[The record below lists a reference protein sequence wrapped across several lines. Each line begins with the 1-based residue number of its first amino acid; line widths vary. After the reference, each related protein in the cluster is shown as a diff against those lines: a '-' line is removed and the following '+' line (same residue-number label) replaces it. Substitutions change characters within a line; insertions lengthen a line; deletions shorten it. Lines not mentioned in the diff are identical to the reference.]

1 MAILI
6 GTIMQQRDSKG
17 SSIMALRHTALAIGI
32 AVSAALFSTTANAQL
47 FCSDNGKR
55 FNEWKAAFKKE
66 YRGTYKA
73 STLKKLDGI
82 KYDTSV
88 IKLDRNNRKSF
99 KGTFEDF
106 YKRRSNGVARIAR
119 KKWKQYRPY
128 FDRAEKDFGVPAEL
142 ILSIWGL
149 ETAFGHF
156 SGNKNILQST
166 ATLAY
171 DCRRSESLFFPQML
185 AAMEIIDRG
194 LIDLHNR
201 KGAWAGEIGQTQFLS
216 QRFLEA
222 AVDYD
227 GGGVD
232 VFKSP
237 PDVIGSTA
245 KWFEVHGWRRGQ
257 DYGEGTANY
266 KIIMKW
272 NRATNY
278 QRTIPRLAK
287 EIRG

>member
-1 MAILI
+1 MLFRNPILVAVGLATAITFSPTKTPITGI
-6 GTIMQQRDSKG
+6 GHAEAK
-17 SSIMALRHTALAIGI
+17 
-32 AVSAALFSTTANAQL
+32 L
-47 FCSDNGKR
+47 FCSNDGKR

-66 YRGTYKA
+66 YRGKYKK
-73 STLKKLDGI
+73 STLAKLDPVR
-82 KYDTSV
+82 YDKSV
-88 IKLDRNNRKSF
+88 IKLDRNNKKSF
-99 KGTFEDF
+99 KGTFESF
-106 YKRRSNGVARIAR
+106 YDRRSRGVAPIAR
-119 KKWKQYRPY
+119 KKWKQYRKY
-128 FDRAEKDFGVPAEL
+128 FDLAEQRYGVPAEL

-149 ETAFGHF
+149 ETAFGRY

-171 DCRRSESLFFPQML
+171 DCRRSESLFFPEML
-185 AAMEIIDRG
+185 AAMEVIDRG
-194 LIDLHNR
+194 LIDLSKRN
-201 KGAWAGEIGQTQFLS
+201 GAWAGEIGQTQFLS
-216 QRFLEA
+216 SRFLEGA
-222 AVDYD
+222 TDFD

-232 VFKSP
+232 VFNSP

-245 KWFEVHGWRRGQ
+245 KWFAVHGWRRGQ

>member
-1 MAILI
+1 MKRFKTA
-6 GTIMQQRDSKG
+6 
-17 SSIMALRHTALAIGI
+17 ALSLVI
-32 AVSAALFSTTANAQL
+32 AVGCAVPGVALLSATPADAKL
-47 FCSDNGKR
+47 FCANDGSR
-55 FNEWKAAFKKE
+55 FNEWKKAFKKE
-66 YRGTYKA
+66 YRGKYKP
-73 STLKKLDGI
+73 STLKKLDAV

-88 IKLDRNNRKSF
+88 IKLDRTNRKSF
-99 KGTFEDF
+99 RGTFEDF
-106 YKRRSNGVARIAR
+106 YARRSRGVAPIAR
-119 KKWKQYRPY
+119 KKWKQYKQY
-128 FDRAEKDFGVPAEL
+128 FDLAEKRYGVPAEL
-142 ILSIWGL
+142 VLAIWGL

-171 DCRRSESLFFPQML
+171 DCRRSESLFFPEFL
-185 AAMEIIDRG
+185 AALEIIDRG
-194 LIDLHNR
+194 LIDLSKR

-216 QRFLEA
+216 RRFLEG
-222 AVDYD
+222 AVDFD

-232 VFKSP
+232 VFNSP

-245 KWFEVHGWRRGQ
+245 KWFAVKGWRRGQ

-266 KIIMKW
+266 KIIMQW

-278 QRTIPRLAK
+278 QKTIPRLAK

>member
-1 MAILI
+1 MSMRKAFIVAPLL
-6 GTIMQQRDSKG
+6 
-17 SSIMALRHTALAIGI
+17 ALGVIISPLAFVPE
-32 AVSAALFSTTANAQL
+32 AEAKL
-47 FCSDNGKR
+47 FCSNDGKR

-66 YRGTYKA
+66 YKGRYKR
-73 STLKKLDGI
+73 STLKKLDALR
-82 KYDTSV
+82 YDKSV
-88 IKLDRNNRKSF
+88 IKLDRTNRKSF
-99 KGTFEDF
+99 KGTFESF

-119 KKWKQYRPY
+119 KKWKQYKKY
-128 FDRAEKDFGVPAEL
+128 FDRAEKNYGVPSEL
-142 ILSIWGL
+142 VLAIWGL

-171 DCRRSESLFFPQML
+171 DCQRSESLFFPEML

-216 QRFLEA
+216 RRFLEG
-222 AVDYD
+222 AVDFD

-232 VFKSP
+232 VFNSA

-245 KWFEVHGWRRGQ
+245 KWFAVKGWRRGK

-266 KIIMKW
+266 EIIKEW

-278 QRTIPRLAK
+278 QRTIPKLAT
-287 EIRG
+287 EIAG

>member
-1 MAILI
+1 MSLPKILFAPVVL
-6 GTIMQQRDSKG
+6 GLALLAAPIM
-17 SSIMALRHTALAIGI
+17 
-32 AVSAALFSTTANAQL
+32 SATPAEANL
-47 FCSDNGKR
+47 FCSNDGGR
-55 FNEWKAAFKKE
+55 FNEWKAAFKQE
-66 YRGTYKA
+66 YAGRYRP

-88 IKLDRNNRKSF
+88 IKLDRNNKKSF
-99 KGTFEDF
+99 KGTFESF
-106 YKRRSNGVARIAR
+106 YARRSRGVAPLAR
-119 KKWKQYRPY
+119 KKWQQNKQW
-128 FDRAEKDFGVPAEL
+128 FDKAEKQFGVQPEV
-142 ILSIWGL
+142 ILAIWGL
-149 ETAFGHF
+149 ETAFGRY

-171 DCRRSESLFFPQML
+171 DCRRSESLFFPNML
-185 AAMEIIDRG
+185 AAMEVIDRG
-194 LIDLHNR
+194 LIDLSQR
-201 KGAWAGEIGQTQFLS
+201 KGAWAGEIGQTQFLPA
-216 QRFLEA
+216 RFLEA

-227 GGGVD
+227 GRGVD
-232 VFKSP
+232 VFRSV

-245 KWFEVHGWRRGQ
+245 KWFSVNGWRRGQ

-266 KIIMKW
+266 KIIMRW

>member
-1 MAILI
+1 MRKIKL
-6 GTIMQQRDSKG
+6 
-17 SSIMALRHTALAIGI
+17 
-32 AVSAALFSTTANAQL
+32 AALSIAIALSGALPNTQLLGVMPANAKL
-47 FCSDNGKR
+47 FCSNDGKR
-55 FNEWKAAFKKE
+55 FNEWKTAFKKE
-66 YRGTYKA
+66 YRGQYKP
-73 STLKKLDGI
+73 STLKKLDAV

-88 IKLDRNNRKSF
+88 IKLDRTNRKSF

-106 YKRRSNGVARIAR
+106 YARRSRGVAPIAR
-119 KKWKQYRPY
+119 KKWKQYRKY
-128 FDRAEKDFGVPAEL
+128 FDLAETRYGVPAEL
-142 ILSIWGL
+142 VLAIWGL

-171 DCRRSESLFFPQML
+171 DCRRSESLFFPEFL
-185 AAMEIIDRG
+185 AALEIIDRG
-194 LIDLHNR
+194 LIDLSKR

-216 QRFLEA
+216 RRFLEG
-222 AVDYD
+222 AVDFD

-232 VFKSP
+232 VFNSP

-245 KWFEVHGWRRGQ
+245 KWFAVKGWRRGQ

-266 KIIMKW
+266 RIIMQW